1 MKITFKPL
9 TYQLDA
15 VQAVVDVFRGQQQL
29 IGQTRYTLDRGIQ
42 PTPKRVTQ
50 QAGLDFGETDILQ
63 NSALQTYD
71 MLDDENIGFA
81 NTPLFDLN
89 EILKNIQTV
98 QANRQ
103 LPKSTEL
110 VTADNKKG
118 DSLTQSP
125 LNLNIEM
132 ETGTGKT
139 YTYLRTIFEMNKQY
153 GWSKFIIV
161 VPSIAIR
168 EGVNKSIAMM
178 ADDLLAEYGKKPRAF
193 IYDSKNLHKLQ
204 EFSNDGGINIMIINV
219 QAFNATGKDAR
230 KIYGQVKT
238 KNGEPVLDKA
248 GNPIMEGLDEF
259 QSRIPINIIKR
270 NNPIIILDEPQ
281 KMGADKTLQSLANFN
296 PLFILRY
303 SATHKRD
310 YNLVYRL
317 DALDAYNQKLVKKI
331 TVKGIEVKGLTGTNG
346 YLYLQDVIVSN
357 KAPVARL
364 ELEIKSTK
372 GEFRREIRNVIKDD
386 NLFVISKEAEQYKD
400 RYTVTNIKADSIEFA
415 NGIVLH
421 IGQGSSNKGDGDDKD
436 LRRIQIRE
444 TIRSHLDIEQRLF
457 HKGIKVLSLFFID
470 EVAKYR
476 QYDSDGNAVNGEYA
490 DIFEQTYTEEVG
502 KRIDLNLTDDPYQ
515 DYLKAITA
523 QGTHNGY
530 FSLDKNRHM
539 IDPKTKL
546 EKDEELGERVLV
558 ADDIDAYDLILKDKE
573 SLLAFPEPLDSDEQI
588 ARKNVRFIFSHSAL
602 REGWDNPNVFV
613 ICTLKHSDN
622 VISRRQEVGRGLRL
636 AVDRHGTRMDSGYL
650 PLGEVHRLN
659 NLTVITNES
668 YAEFVDNLQKEMLE
682 NLATRPSKAN
692 PQYFTGKTLV
702 SELGGQMTVDAGTA
716 NQIYKYLVKN
726 NYLDDDDNLL
736 AKFHD
741 DKDNDQLPQLPE
753 ELQPFASAIHKLI
766 GNVVNPDAL
775 KGMFNNGNKPKNTIN
790 PENLN
795 RKEFQ
800 ALWRRINQKSIYQI
814 GLDSDKLIAESI
826 SEIDKVSRERNN
838 NFVQSLTY
846 TVKKSEQKDSL
857 DYDTLRQGDSFGQVQ
872 SNREQYSVN
881 VQTPIRYD
889 LIGQVASRTNLTR
902 RTVVAVLSKINSAV
916 FSQFKHNPE
925 AFISE
930 VSRIINEQQAK
941 LIVQNI
947 VYELTQE
954 RYDSNDIFV
963 SNIPLSD
970 NATKAN
976 RHVWEY
982 VETDSDVERKF
993 LAELEQHVNEVI
1005 VYAKLPKNFVIPTPF
1020 GGYNPDWAIAFNQD
1034 KIRHVYFVAE
1044 TKGST
1049 SEIDLRESEKQKIAS
1064 AKAFFAKLQQIQGN
1078 NSELEQ
1084 ADTLAEVEKMP
1095 VSYEVVD
1102 SFDSLMQIV
1111 GMK

>member
-9 TYQLDA
+9 AYQLDA

-168 EGVNKSIAMM
+168 EGVNKSISMM

-193 IYDSKNLHKLQ
+193 IYDSKALHHL
-204 EFSNDGGINIMIINV
+204 ESFSSDGGINIMIINV
-219 QAFNATGKDAR
+219 QAFNTIKEGANNEASR
-230 KIYGQVKT
+230 KIY
-238 KNGEPVLDKA
+238 A
-248 GNPIMEGLDEF
+248 SLDEF
-259 QSRIPINIIKR
+259 GSRRPIDVIRR
-270 NNPIIILDEPQ
+270 NRPIIILDEPQ

-346 YLYLQDVIVSN
+346 YLYLQDVVVSS

-372 GEFRREIRNVIKDD
+372 GEFRREIRNIAKGDD
-386 NLFVISKEAEQYKD
+386 LFVVSKEAEQYKD
-400 RYTVTNIKADSIEFA
+400 RYTVTQVTADSIEFA

-421 IGQGSSNKGDGDDKD
+421 VGQGNVDDKD

-476 QYDSDGNAVNGEYA
+476 QYDSEGNMVNGDYA
-490 DIFEQTYTEEVG
+490 NMFVQAYKDEIAQ
-502 KRIDLNLTDDPYQ
+502 RIDLNLQNDPYQ
-515 DYLKAITA
+515 DYLKAIDA
-523 QGTHNGY
+523 DSTHNGY

-546 EKDEELGERVLV
+546 EKDEELGEKVLV

-573 SLLAFPEPLDSDEQI
+573 SLLAFPEPLDSDEQK

-636 AVDRHGTRMDSGYL
+636 AVDKFGNRMDSGYL
-650 PLGEVHRLN
+650 PLGEVQRLN

-668 YAEFVDNLQKEMLE
+668 YTQFVGELQKEMLAT
-682 NLATRPSKAN
+682 LANRPSKAN

-702 SELGGQMTVDAGTA
+702 SELGGQMVVDADTA
-716 NQIYKYLVKN
+716 NEIFFYLRSHGYTDKAG
-726 NYLDDDDNLL
+726 NLSESY
-736 AKFHD
+736 HQ
-741 DKDNDQLPQLPE
+741 DKENGKLPELPE
-753 ELQPFASAIHKLI
+753 ELKPFENSVHKLI
-766 GNVVNPDAL
+766 GSVVNPNAFDS
-775 KGMFNNGNKPKNTIN
+775 MFNNGNKPKNTIN
-790 PENLN
+790 PDNLN

-814 GLDSDKLIAESI
+814 QLDSEKLIAESI

-846 TVKKSEQKDSL
+846 TVKTSEQKDSL

-902 RTVVAVLSKINSAV
+902 GTVVAVLSKINSAV

-930 VSRIINEQQAK
+930 VSRLINEQQAK

-947 VYELTQE
+947 AYELTSE

-970 NATKAN
+970 TAIKAN

-993 LAELEQHVNEVI
+993 LAELEQHINEVV

-1034 KIRHVYFVAE
+1034 KVRHVYFVAE

-1049 SEIDLRESEKQKIAS
+1049 SEIDLRETEKQKIAS
-1064 AKAFFAKLQQIQGN
+1064 AKAFFAKLQQTQGN
-1078 NSELEQ
+1078 NSEFEQ
-1084 ADTLAEVEKMP
+1084 VDTLAAVEKMP
-1095 VSYEVVD
+1095 VSYEVVN

>member
-9 TYQLDA
+9 AYQLDA

-110 VTADNKKG
+110 VIADNKKG

-168 EGVNKSIAMM
+168 EGVNKSISMM

-193 IYDSKNLHKLQ
+193 IYDSKALHHL
-204 EFSNDGGINIMIINV
+204 ESFSSDGGINIMIINV
-219 QAFNATGKDAR
+219 QAFNTIKEGANNEASR
-230 KIYGQVKT
+230 KIY
-238 KNGEPVLDKA
+238 A
-248 GNPIMEGLDEF
+248 SLDEF
-259 QSRIPINIIKR
+259 GSRRPIDVIRR
-270 NNPIIILDEPQ
+270 NRPIIILDEPQ

-346 YLYLQDVIVSN
+346 YLYLQDVVVSS

-372 GEFRREIRNVIKDD
+372 GEFRREIRNVAKGDD
-386 NLFVISKEAEQYKD
+386 LFVVSKEAEQYKD
-400 RYTVTNIKADSIEFA
+400 RYTVTQVTADSIEFA

-421 IGQGSSNKGDGDDKD
+421 VGQGNSNKGDGDDKD

-476 QYDSDGNAVNGEYA
+476 QYDMDGNAVNGEYA
-490 DIFEQTYTEEVG
+490 DIFEQTYSEEVD
-502 KRIDLNLTDDPYQ
+502 KRIDLNLTNDPYQ
-515 DYLKAITA
+515 DYLKTITA

-530 FSLDKNRHM
+530 FSLDKKRHM
-539 IDPKTKL
+539 VDPNVKSV
-546 EKDEELGERVLV
+546 KDEELGEKVLV

-573 SLLAFPEPLDSDEQI
+573 SLLAFPERLDSDEQI

-668 YAEFVDNLQKEMLE
+668 YVEFVGNLQKEMLE

-702 SELGGQMTVDAGTA
+702 SELGGQMVVDDKTA

-726 NYLDDDDNLL
+726 DYLDDDDNLL
-736 AKFHD
+736 AKFQD

-814 GLDSDKLIAESI
+814 QLDSDKLIAESI

-846 TVKKSEQKDSL
+846 TVKTSEQKDSL

-902 RTVVAVLSKINSAV
+902 GTVVAVLSKINSAV

-930 VSRIINEQQAK
+930 VSRLINEQQAK

-947 VYELTQE
+947 AYELTSE

-970 NATKAN
+970 TAIKAN

-993 LAELEQHVNEVI
+993 LAELEQHINEVV

-1034 KIRHVYFVAE
+1034 KVRHVYFVAE

-1049 SEIDLRESEKQKIAS
+1049 SEIDLRETEKQKIAS
-1064 AKAFFAKLQQIQGN
+1064 AKAFFAKLQQTQGN
-1078 NSELEQ
+1078 NGELEQ
-1084 ADTLAEVEKMP
+1084 VDTLAAVEKMP
-1095 VSYEVVD
+1095 VSYEVVN

>member
-168 EGVNKSIAMM
+168 EGVNKSISMM

-193 IYDSKNLHKLQ
+193 IYDSKALHHL
-204 EFSNDGGINIMIINV
+204 ESFSSDGGINIMIINV
-219 QAFNATGKDAR
+219 QAFNTIKEGANNEASR
-230 KIYGQVKT
+230 KIY
-238 KNGEPVLDKA
+238 A
-248 GNPIMEGLDEF
+248 SLDEF
-259 QSRIPINIIKR
+259 GSRRPIDVIRR
-270 NNPIIILDEPQ
+270 NRPIIILDEPQ

-346 YLYLQDVIVSN
+346 YLYLQDVIVSS

-372 GEFRREIRNVIKDD
+372 GEFRREIRNVAKGDD
-386 NLFVISKEAEQYKD
+386 LFVVSKEAEQYKD
-400 RYTVTNIKADSIEFA
+400 RYTVTQVTADSIEFA

-421 IGQGSSNKGDGDDKD
+421 VGQGNVDDKD

-476 QYDSDGNAVNGEYA
+476 QYDSEGNMVNGDYA
-490 DIFEQTYTEEVG
+490 NMFVQAYKDEIAQ
-502 KRIDLNLTDDPYQ
+502 RIDLNLQNDPYQ
-515 DYLKAITA
+515 DYLKAIDA
-523 QGTHNGY
+523 DSTHNGY

-546 EKDEELGERVLV
+546 EKDEELGEKVLV

-573 SLLAFPEPLDSDEQI
+573 SLLAFPEPLDSDEQK

-636 AVDRHGTRMDSGYL
+636 AVDKFGNRMDSGYL
-650 PLGEVHRLN
+650 PLGEVQRLN

-668 YAEFVDNLQKEMLE
+668 YTQFVGELQKEMLAT
-682 NLATRPSKAN
+682 LANRPSKAN

-702 SELGGQMTVDAGTA
+702 SELGGQMVVDADTA
-716 NQIYKYLVKN
+716 NEIFFYLRSHGYTDKAG
-726 NYLDDDDNLL
+726 NLSESY
-736 AKFHD
+736 HQ
-741 DKDNDQLPQLPE
+741 DKENGKLPKLPD
-753 ELQPFASAIHKLI
+753 ELQPFANSIHKLI
-766 GNVVNPDAL
+766 SSVVNPNAL
-775 KGMFNNGNKPKNTIN
+775 DGMFNDGNRPKNTIN
-790 PENLN
+790 PDNLN

-814 GLDSDKLIAESI
+814 QLDSEKLIAESI

-846 TVKKSEQKDSL
+846 TVKTSEQKDSL
-857 DYDTLRQGDSFGQVQ
+857 DYDTVKQGDSFGQVQ

-947 VYELTQE
+947 AYELTQE

-970 NATKAN
+970 TAIKAN

-993 LAELEQHVNEVI
+993 LAELEQHINEVV

-1034 KIRHVYFVAE
+1034 KVRHVYFVAE

-1049 SEIDLRESEKQKIAS
+1049 SEIDLRETEKQKIAS
-1064 AKAFFAKLQQIQGN
+1064 AKAFFAKLQQTQGN
-1078 NSELEQ
+1078 NSEFEQ
-1084 ADTLAEVEKMP
+1084 VDTLAAVEKMP
-1095 VSYEVVD
+1095 VSYEVVN

>member
-161 VPSIAIR
+161 VSSIAIR
-168 EGVNKSIAMM
+168 EGVNKSISMM

-193 IYDSKNLHKLQ
+193 IYDSKALHHL
-204 EFSNDGGINIMIINV
+204 ESFSSDGGINIMIINV
-219 QAFNATGKDAR
+219 QAFNTIKEGANNEASR
-230 KIYGQVKT
+230 KIY
-238 KNGEPVLDKA
+238 A
-248 GNPIMEGLDEF
+248 SLDEF
-259 QSRIPINIIKR
+259 GSRRPIDVIRR
-270 NNPIIILDEPQ
+270 NRPIIILDEPQ

-346 YLYLQDVIVSN
+346 YLYLQDVIVSS

-372 GEFRREIRNVIKDD
+372 GEFRREIRNVAKGDD
-386 NLFVISKEAEQYKD
+386 LFVVSKEAEQYKD
-400 RYTVTNIKADSIEFA
+400 RYTVTQVTADSIEFA

-421 IGQGSSNKGDGDDKD
+421 VGQGNVDDKD

-476 QYDSDGNAVNGEYA
+476 QYDSEGNMVNGDYA
-490 DIFEQTYTEEVG
+490 NMFVQAYKDEIAQ
-502 KRIDLNLTDDPYQ
+502 RIDLNLQNDPYQ
-515 DYLKAITA
+515 DYLKAIDA
-523 QGTHNGY
+523 DSTHNGY

-546 EKDEELGERVLV
+546 EKDEELGEKVLV

-573 SLLAFPEPLDSDEQI
+573 SLLAFPEPLDSDEQK

-636 AVDRHGTRMDSGYL
+636 AVDKFGNRMDSGYL
-650 PLGEVHRLN
+650 PLGEVQRLN

-668 YAEFVDNLQKEMLE
+668 YTQFVGELQKEMLAT
-682 NLATRPSKAN
+682 LANRPSKAN

-702 SELGGQMTVDAGTA
+702 SELGGQMVVDADTA
-716 NQIYKYLVKN
+716 NEIFFYLRSHGYTDKAG
-726 NYLDDDDNLL
+726 NLSESY
-736 AKFHD
+736 HQ
-741 DKDNDQLPQLPE
+741 DKENGKLPELPE
-753 ELQPFASAIHKLI
+753 ELKPFENSVHKLI
-766 GNVVNPDAL
+766 GSVVNPNAFDS
-775 KGMFNNGNKPKNTIN
+775 MFNNGNKPKNTIN
-790 PENLN
+790 PDNLN

-814 GLDSDKLIAESI
+814 QLDSEKLIAESI

-846 TVKKSEQKDSL
+846 TVKTSEQKDSL

-947 VYELTQE
+947 AYELTQE

-970 NATKAN
+970 TAIKAN

-993 LAELEQHVNEVI
+993 LAELEQHINEVV

-1034 KIRHVYFVAE
+1034 KVRHVYFVAE

-1049 SEIDLRESEKQKIAS
+1049 SEIDLRETEKQKIAS
-1064 AKAFFAKLQQIQGN
+1064 AKAFFAKLQQTQGN
-1078 NSELEQ
+1078 NSEFEQ
-1084 ADTLAEVEKMP
+1084 VDTLAAVEKMP
-1095 VSYEVVD
+1095 VSYEVVN

>member
-15 VQAVVDVFRGQQQL
+15 VQAVVDVFSGQEQL
-29 IGQTRYTLDRGIQ
+29 IGQTRYTLDLGTQ
-42 PTPKRVTQ
+42 PQPKRPPQ
-50 QAGLDFGETDILQ
+50 QAGFDFDDDIKNTTLPTDDI
-63 NSALQTYD
+63 T
-71 MLDDENIGFA
+71 DEDVGFA
-81 NTPLFDLN
+81 NAPLFNLD
-89 EILKNIQTV
+89 EILNNLQTV
-98 QANRQ
+98 QIRQ
-103 LPKSTEL
+103 GLPKSTKL
-110 VTADNKKG
+110 VTADNKKEQN
-118 DSLTQSP
+118 LTTSP

-168 EGVNKSIAMM
+168 EGVNKSISMM

-193 IYDSKNLHKLQ
+193 IYDSKALHHL
-204 EFSNDGGINIMIINV
+204 ESFSSDGGINIMIINV
-219 QAFNATGKDAR
+219 QAFNTIKEGANNEASR
-230 KIYGQVKT
+230 KIYAQ
-238 KNGEPVLDKA
+238 
-248 GNPIMEGLDEF
+248 LDEF
-259 QSRIPINIIKR
+259 GSRRPIDVIRR
-270 NNPIIILDEPQ
+270 NRPIIILDEPQ

-331 TVKGIEVKGLTGTNG
+331 TVKGIEVKGLTGTHG
-346 YLYLQDVIVSN
+346 YLYLQDIIISN

-364 ELEIKSTK
+364 EMEIKSKK
-372 GEFRREIRNVIKDD
+372 GEFRREIRNVEKGDD
-386 NLFVISKEAEQYKD
+386 LFVVSKEAEQYKD
-400 RYTVTNIKADSIEFA
+400 RYTVTQVTADSIEFA

-421 IGQGSSNKGDGDDKD
+421 VGQGNVDDKD

-476 QYDSDGNAVNGEYA
+476 QYDSEGNMVNGDYA
-490 DIFEQTYTEEVG
+490 NMFVQAYKDEIAQ
-502 KRIDLNLTDDPYQ
+502 RIDLNLQNDPYQ
-515 DYLKAITA
+515 DYLKAIDA
-523 QGTHNGY
+523 DSTHNGY

-546 EKDEELGERVLV
+546 EKDEELGEKVLV

-573 SLLAFPEPLDSDEQI
+573 SLLAFPEPLDSDEQK

-636 AVDRHGTRMDSGYL
+636 AVDKFGNRMDSGYL
-650 PLGEVHRLN
+650 PLGEVQRLN

-668 YAEFVDNLQKEMLE
+668 YTQFVGELQKEMLAT
-682 NLATRPSKAN
+682 LANRPSKAN

-702 SELGGQMTVDAGTA
+702 SELGGQMVVDADTA
-716 NQIYKYLVKN
+716 NEIFFYLRSHGYTDKAG
-726 NYLDDDDNLL
+726 NLSESY
-736 AKFHD
+736 HQ
-741 DKDNDQLPQLPE
+741 DKENGKLPKLPD
-753 ELQPFASAIHKLI
+753 ELQPFANSIHKLI
-766 GNVVNPDAL
+766 SSVVNPNAL
-775 KGMFNNGNKPKNTIN
+775 DGMFNDGNRPKNTIN
-790 PENLN
+790 PDNLN

-814 GLDSDKLIAESI
+814 QLDSEKLIAESI

-846 TVKKSEQKDSL
+846 TVKTSEQKDSL

-947 VYELTQE
+947 AYELTQE

-970 NATKAN
+970 TAIKAN

-993 LAELEQHVNEVI
+993 LAELEQHINEVV

-1034 KIRHVYFVAE
+1034 KVRHVYFVAE

-1049 SEIDLRESEKQKIAS
+1049 SEIDLRETEKQKIAS
-1064 AKAFFAKLQQIQGN
+1064 AKAFFAKLQQTQGN
-1078 NSELEQ
+1078 NSEFEQ
-1084 ADTLAEVEKMP
+1084 VDTLAAVEKMP
-1095 VSYEVVD
+1095 VSYEVVN

>member
-168 EGVNKSIAMM
+168 EGVNKSISMM

-193 IYDSKNLHKLQ
+193 IYDSKALHHL
-204 EFSNDGGINIMIINV
+204 ESFSSDGGINIMIINV
-219 QAFNATGKDAR
+219 QAFNTIKEGANNEASR
-230 KIYGQVKT
+230 KIY
-238 KNGEPVLDKA
+238 A
-248 GNPIMEGLDEF
+248 SLDEF
-259 QSRIPINIIKR
+259 GSRRPIDVIRR
-270 NNPIIILDEPQ
+270 NRPIIILDEPQ

-346 YLYLQDVIVSN
+346 YLYLQDVIVSS

-372 GEFRREIRNVIKDD
+372 GEFRREIRNVAKGDD
-386 NLFVISKEAEQYKD
+386 LFVVSKEAEQYKD
-400 RYTVTNIKADSIEFA
+400 RYTVTQVTADSIEFA

-421 IGQGSSNKGDGDDKD
+421 VGQGNVDDKD

-476 QYDSDGNAVNGEYA
+476 QYDSEGNMVNGDYA
-490 DIFEQTYTEEVG
+490 NMFVQAYKDEIAQ
-502 KRIDLNLTDDPYQ
+502 RIDLNLQNDPYQ
-515 DYLKAITA
+515 DYLKAIDA
-523 QGTHNGY
+523 DSTHNGY

-539 IDPKTKL
+539 VDPNVKSV
-546 EKDEELGERVLV
+546 KDEELGEKVLV

-573 SLLAFPEPLDSDEQI
+573 SLLAFPEPLDSDEQK

-636 AVDRHGTRMDSGYL
+636 AVDKFGNRMDSGYL
-650 PLGEVHRLN
+650 PLGEVQRLN

-668 YAEFVDNLQKEMLE
+668 YTQFVGELQKEMLAT
-682 NLATRPSKAN
+682 LANRPSKAN

-702 SELGGQMTVDAGTA
+702 SELGGQMVVDADTA
-716 NQIYKYLVKN
+716 NEIFFYLRSHGYTDKAG
-726 NYLDDDDNLL
+726 NLSESY
-736 AKFHD
+736 HQ
-741 DKDNDQLPQLPE
+741 DKENGKLPKLPD
-753 ELQPFASAIHKLI
+753 ELQPFANSIHKLI
-766 GNVVNPDAL
+766 SSVVNPNAL
-775 KGMFNNGNKPKNTIN
+775 DGMFNDGNRPKNTIN
-790 PENLN
+790 PDNLN

-814 GLDSDKLIAESI
+814 QLDSEKLIAESI

-846 TVKKSEQKDSL
+846 TVKTSEQKDSL

-947 VYELTQE
+947 AYELTQE

-1034 KIRHVYFVAE
+1034 KVRHVYFVAE

-1095 VSYEVVD
+1095 VSYEVVN

>member
-9 TYQLDA
+9 AYQLDA

-193 IYDSKNLHKLQ
+193 IYDSKALHHL
-204 EFSNDGGINIMIINV
+204 ESFSSDGGINIMIINV
-219 QAFNATGKDAR
+219 QAFNTIKEGANNEASR
-230 KIYGQVKT
+230 KIY
-238 KNGEPVLDKA
+238 A
-248 GNPIMEGLDEF
+248 SLDEF
-259 QSRIPINIIKR
+259 GSRRPIDVIRR
-270 NNPIIILDEPQ
+270 NRPIIILDEPQ

-346 YLYLQDVIVSN
+346 YLYLQDVIVSS
-357 KAPVARL
+357 KAPIARL

-372 GEFRREIRNVIKDD
+372 GEFRREIRNIAKGDD
-386 NLFVISKEAEQYKD
+386 LFVVSKEAEQYKD
-400 RYTVTNIKADSIEFA
+400 RYTVTQITADSIEFA

-476 QYDSDGNAVNGEYA
+476 QYDSEGNMVNGDYA
-490 DIFEQTYTEEVG
+490 NMFVQAYKDEIAQ
-502 KRIDLNLTDDPYQ
+502 RIDLNLQNDPYQ
-515 DYLKAITA
+515 DYLKAIDA
-523 QGTHNGY
+523 DSTHNGY

-546 EKDEELGERVLV
+546 EKDEELGEKVLV

-573 SLLAFPEPLDSDEQI
+573 SLLAFPEPLDSDEQK

-636 AVDRHGTRMDSGYL
+636 AVDKFGNRMDSGYL
-650 PLGEVHRLN
+650 PLGEVQRLN

-668 YAEFVDNLQKEMLE
+668 YTQFVGELQKEMLAT
-682 NLATRPSKAN
+682 LANRPSKAN

-702 SELGGQMTVDAGTA
+702 SELGGQMVVDADTA
-716 NQIYKYLVKN
+716 NEIFFYLRSHGYTDKAG
-726 NYLDDDDNLL
+726 NLSESY
-736 AKFHD
+736 HQ
-741 DKDNDQLPQLPE
+741 DKENGKLPELPE
-753 ELQPFASAIHKLI
+753 ELKPFENSVHKLI
-766 GNVVNPDAL
+766 GSVVNPNAFDS
-775 KGMFNNGNKPKNTIN
+775 MFNNGNKPKNTIN
-790 PENLN
+790 PDNLN

-814 GLDSDKLIAESI
+814 QLDSEKLIAESI

-846 TVKKSEQKDSL
+846 TVKTSEQKDSL

-902 RTVVAVLSKINSAV
+902 GTVVAVLSKINSAV

-930 VSRIINEQQAK
+930 VSRLINEQQAK

-947 VYELTQE
+947 AYELTSE

-970 NATKAN
+970 TAIKAN

-993 LAELEQHVNEVI
+993 LAELEQHINEVV

-1034 KIRHVYFVAE
+1034 KVRHVYFVAE

-1049 SEIDLRESEKQKIAS
+1049 SEIDLRETEKQKIAS
-1064 AKAFFAKLQQIQGN
+1064 AKAFFAKLQQTQGN
-1078 NSELEQ
+1078 NSEFEQ
-1084 ADTLAEVEKMP
+1084 VDTLAAVEKMP
-1095 VSYEVVD
+1095 VSYEVVN

>member
-168 EGVNKSIAMM
+168 EGVNKSISMM

-193 IYDSKNLHKLQ
+193 IYDSKALHHL
-204 EFSNDGGINIMIINV
+204 ESFSSDGGINIMIINV
-219 QAFNATGKDAR
+219 QAFNTIKEGANNEASR
-230 KIYGQVKT
+230 KIY
-238 KNGEPVLDKA
+238 A
-248 GNPIMEGLDEF
+248 SLDEF
-259 QSRIPINIIKR
+259 GSRRPIDVIRR
-270 NNPIIILDEPQ
+270 NRPIIILDEPQ

-346 YLYLQDVIVSN
+346 YLYLQDVVVSS

-372 GEFRREIRNVIKDD
+372 GEFRREIRNIAKGDD
-386 NLFVISKEAEQYKD
+386 LFVVSKEAEQYKD
-400 RYTVTNIKADSIEFA
+400 RYTVTQVTADSIEFA

-421 IGQGSSNKGDGDDKD
+421 VGQGNVDDKD

-476 QYDSDGNAVNGEYA
+476 QYDSEGNMVNGDYA
-490 DIFEQTYTEEVG
+490 NMFVQAYKDEIAQ
-502 KRIDLNLTDDPYQ
+502 RIDLNLQNDPYQ
-515 DYLKAITA
+515 DYLKAIDA
-523 QGTHNGY
+523 DSTHNGY

-546 EKDEELGERVLV
+546 EKDEELGEKVLV

-573 SLLAFPEPLDSDEQI
+573 SLLAFPEPLDSDEQK

-636 AVDRHGTRMDSGYL
+636 AVDKFGNRMDSGYL
-650 PLGEVHRLN
+650 PLGEVQRLN

-668 YAEFVDNLQKEMLE
+668 YTQFVGELQKEMLAT
-682 NLATRPSKAN
+682 LANRPSKAN

-702 SELGGQMTVDAGTA
+702 SELGGQMVVDADTA
-716 NQIYKYLVKN
+716 NEIFFYLRSHGYTDKAG
-726 NYLDDDDNLL
+726 NLSESY
-736 AKFHD
+736 HQ
-741 DKDNDQLPQLPE
+741 DKENGKLPKLPD
-753 ELQPFASAIHKLI
+753 ELQPFANSIHKLI
-766 GNVVNPDAL
+766 SSVVNPNAL
-775 KGMFNNGNKPKNTIN
+775 DGMFNDGNRPKNTIN
-790 PENLN
+790 PDNLN

-814 GLDSDKLIAESI
+814 QLDSEKLIAESI

-846 TVKKSEQKDSL
+846 TVKTSEQKDSL

-930 VSRIINEQQAK
+930 VSRLINEQQAK

-947 VYELTQE
+947 AYELTSE

-970 NATKAN
+970 TAIKAN

-993 LAELEQHVNEVI
+993 LAELEQHINEVV

-1034 KIRHVYFVAE
+1034 KVRHVYFVAE

-1049 SEIDLRESEKQKIAS
+1049 SEIDLRETEKQKIAS
-1064 AKAFFAKLQQIQGN
+1064 AKAFFAKLQQTQGN
-1078 NSELEQ
+1078 NSEFEQ
-1084 ADTLAEVEKMP
+1084 VDTLAAVEKMP
-1095 VSYEVVD
+1095 VSYEVVN

>member
-168 EGVNKSIAMM
+168 EGVNKSISMM

-193 IYDSKNLHKLQ
+193 IYDSKALHHL
-204 EFSNDGGINIMIINV
+204 ESFSSDGGINIMIINV
-219 QAFNATGKDAR
+219 QAFNTIKEGANNEASR
-230 KIYGQVKT
+230 KIY
-238 KNGEPVLDKA
+238 A
-248 GNPIMEGLDEF
+248 SLDEF
-259 QSRIPINIIKR
+259 GSRRPIDVIRR
-270 NNPIIILDEPQ
+270 NRPIIILDEPQ

-346 YLYLQDVIVSN
+346 YLYLQDVIVSS

-372 GEFRREIRNVIKDD
+372 GEFRREIRNVAKGDD
-386 NLFVISKEAEQYKD
+386 LFVVSKEAEQYKD
-400 RYTVTNIKADSIEFA
+400 RYTVTQVTADSIEFA

-421 IGQGSSNKGDGDDKD
+421 VGQGNVDDKD

-476 QYDSDGNAVNGEYA
+476 QYDSEGNMVNGDYA
-490 DIFEQTYTEEVG
+490 NMFVQAYKDEIAQ
-502 KRIDLNLTDDPYQ
+502 RIDLNLQNDPYQ
-515 DYLKAITA
+515 DYLKAIDA
-523 QGTHNGY
+523 DSTHNGY

-546 EKDEELGERVLV
+546 EKDEELGEKVLV

-573 SLLAFPEPLDSDEQI
+573 SLLAFPEPLDSDEQK

-636 AVDRHGTRMDSGYL
+636 AVDKFGNRMDSGYL
-650 PLGEVHRLN
+650 PLGEVQRLN

-668 YAEFVDNLQKEMLE
+668 YTQFVGELQKEMLAT
-682 NLATRPSKAN
+682 LANRPSKAN

-702 SELGGQMTVDAGTA
+702 SELGGQMVVDADTA
-716 NQIYKYLVKN
+716 NEIFFYLRSHGYTDKAG
-726 NYLDDDDNLL
+726 NLSESY
-736 AKFHD
+736 HQ
-741 DKDNDQLPQLPE
+741 DKENGKLPKLPD
-753 ELQPFASAIHKLI
+753 ELQPFANSIHKLI
-766 GNVVNPDAL
+766 SSVVNPNAL
-775 KGMFNNGNKPKNTIN
+775 DGMFNDGNRPKNTIN
-790 PENLN
+790 PDNLN

-814 GLDSDKLIAESI
+814 QLDSEKLIAESI

-846 TVKKSEQKDSL
+846 TVKTSEQKDSL

-947 VYELTQE
+947 AYELTQE

-970 NATKAN
+970 TAIKAN

-993 LAELEQHVNEVI
+993 LAELEQHINEVV

-1034 KIRHVYFVAE
+1034 KVRHVYFVAE

-1049 SEIDLRESEKQKIAS
+1049 SEIDLRETEKQKIAS
-1064 AKAFFAKLQQIQGN
+1064 AKAFFAKLQQTQGN
-1078 NSELEQ
+1078 NGELEQ
-1084 ADTLAEVEKMP
+1084 VDTLAAVEKMP
-1095 VSYEVVD
+1095 VSYEVVN

>member
-9 TYQLDA
+9 AYQKDA

-42 PTPKRVTQ
+42 PTPKRLPQ

-168 EGVNKSIAMM
+168 EGVNKSISMM

-193 IYDSKNLHKLQ
+193 IYDSKALHHL
-204 EFSNDGGINIMIINV
+204 ESFSSDGGINIMIINV
-219 QAFNATGKDAR
+219 QAFNTIKEGANNEASR
-230 KIYGQVKT
+230 KIY
-238 KNGEPVLDKA
+238 A
-248 GNPIMEGLDEF
+248 SLDEF
-259 QSRIPINIIKR
+259 GSRRPIDVIRR
-270 NNPIIILDEPQ
+270 NRPIIILDEPQ

-346 YLYLQDVIVSN
+346 YLYLQDVVVSS

-372 GEFRREIRNVIKDD
+372 GEFRREIRNIAKGDD
-386 NLFVISKEAEQYKD
+386 LFVVSKEAEQYKD
-400 RYTVTNIKADSIEFA
+400 RYTVTQITADSIEFA

-421 IGQGSSNKGDGDDKD
+421 VGQGNVDDKD

-476 QYDSDGNAVNGEYA
+476 QYDMDGNAVNGEYA
-490 DIFEQTYTEEVG
+490 DIFEQTYTEEVNN
-502 KRIDLNLTDDPYQ
+502 RLDLNLSNDPYQ

-539 IDPKTKL
+539 VDPNVKSV
-546 EKDEELGERVLV
+546 KDEELGEKVLV

-668 YAEFVDNLQKEMLE
+668 YAEFVGNLQKEMLE

-814 GLDSDKLIAESI
+814 QLDSEKLIAESI

-902 RTVVAVLSKINSAV
+902 GTVVAVLSKINSAV

-970 NATKAN
+970 NAIKAN

-993 LAELEQHVNEVI
+993 LAELEQHINEVV

-1034 KIRHVYFVAE
+1034 KVRHVYFVAE

-1049 SEIDLRESEKQKIAS
+1049 SEIDLRETEKQKIAS
-1064 AKAFFAKLQQIQGN
+1064 AKAFFAKLQQTQGN
-1078 NSELEQ
+1078 NSEFEQ
-1084 ADTLAEVEKMP
+1084 VDTLAAVEKMP
-1095 VSYEVVD
+1095 VSYEVVN

-1111 GMK
+1111 GIK

>member
-168 EGVNKSIAMM
+168 EGVNKSISMM

-193 IYDSKNLHKLQ
+193 IYDSKALHHL
-204 EFSNDGGINIMIINV
+204 ESFSSDGGINIMIINV
-219 QAFNATGKDAR
+219 QAFNTIKEGANNEASR
-230 KIYGQVKT
+230 KIY
-238 KNGEPVLDKA
+238 A
-248 GNPIMEGLDEF
+248 SLDEF
-259 QSRIPINIIKR
+259 GSRRPIDVIRR
-270 NNPIIILDEPQ
+270 NRPIIILDEPQ

-346 YLYLQDVIVSN
+346 YLYLQDVIVSS

-372 GEFRREIRNVIKDD
+372 GEFRREIRNVAKGDD
-386 NLFVISKEAEQYKD
+386 LFVVSKEAEQYKD
-400 RYTVTNIKADSIEFA
+400 RYTVTQVTADSIEFA

-421 IGQGSSNKGDGDDKD
+421 VGQGNVDDKD

-476 QYDSDGNAVNGEYA
+476 QYDSEGNMVNGDYA
-490 DIFEQTYTEEVG
+490 NMFVQAYKDEIAQ
-502 KRIDLNLTDDPYQ
+502 RIDLNLQNDPYQ
-515 DYLKAITA
+515 DYLKAIDA
-523 QGTHNGY
+523 DSTHNGY

-546 EKDEELGERVLV
+546 EKDEELGEKVLV

-573 SLLAFPEPLDSDEQI
+573 SLLAFPEPLDSDEQK

-636 AVDRHGTRMDSGYL
+636 AVDKFGNRMDSGYL
-650 PLGEVHRLN
+650 PLGEVQRLN

-668 YAEFVDNLQKEMLE
+668 YTQFVGELQKEMLAT
-682 NLATRPSKAN
+682 LANRPSKAN

-702 SELGGQMTVDAGTA
+702 SELGGQMVVDADTA
-716 NQIYKYLVKN
+716 NEIFFYLRSHGYTDKAG
-726 NYLDDDDNLL
+726 NLSESY
-736 AKFHD
+736 HQ
-741 DKDNDQLPQLPE
+741 DKENGKLPELPE
-753 ELQPFASAIHKLI
+753 ELKPFENSVHKLI
-766 GNVVNPDAL
+766 GSVVNPNAFDS
-775 KGMFNNGNKPKNTIN
+775 MFNNGNKPKNTIN
-790 PENLN
+790 PDNLN

-814 GLDSDKLIAESI
+814 QFDSEKLIAESI

-846 TVKKSEQKDSL
+846 TVKTSEQKDSL

-930 VSRIINEQQAK
+930 VSRLINEQQAK

-947 VYELTQE
+947 AYELTSE

-970 NATKAN
+970 TAIKAN

-993 LAELEQHVNEVI
+993 LAELEQHINEVV

-1034 KIRHVYFVAE
+1034 KVRHVYFVAE

-1049 SEIDLRESEKQKIAS
+1049 SEIDLRETEKQKIAS
-1064 AKAFFAKLQQIQGN
+1064 AKAFFAKLQQTQGN
-1078 NSELEQ
+1078 NSEFEQ
-1084 ADTLAEVEKMP
+1084 VDTLAAVEKMP
-1095 VSYEVVD
+1095 VSYEVVN